1 MNISV
6 SETTARAG
14 DVNPYRKDSNKNS
27 LVAALVAFIVA
38 PLSVVSFGAGIL
50 AFFRGRQQP
59 AVIGEAAAVLA
70 LPFVVSGMLVR
81 SVQDYVPN
89 LLSLIDDHSV
99 ENILYII
106 VSQAPFAIPL
116 GLGAAWVYALVRKS
130 SMLEDDAEEFF
141 TRKTPLQL
149 LKMKK
154 NEKEIKEGKA
164 DPVNGVVMGI
174 DENEDKFS
182 IRYEDFAMHM
192 FVVGTTGAGKTTTLL
207 VMLEKMIKDGRSVIL
222 ADLKG
227 DDGLAFI
234 IAALC
239 KKYGRTFHHFSPGAP
254 STPYSGASDL
264 GRAHWNPMTRGDYD
278 HLSDL
283 LISMQQQGSADA
295 EIYRTIAHEYLKTM
309 FHVMELAGMTTR
321 ESGTDTLS
329 QIIDMMNPDALAR
342 VASRL
347 PNTEEAARV
356 RADVSNLISRKRDR
370 TFSSAING
378 ISSTVMKL
386 RKSVEGNYLT
396 TPQNGEDYIDIND
409 IAQRGEVA
417 LFSLDSSAKG
427 ETSKF
432 MANYLIEDLK
442 LLSSE
447 LNANPAPQATHV
459 IFDEFSSVSGD
470 NLIGLINK
478 ARSAG
483 INITLAT
490 QTTDDLK
497 KESEVFINRVLSNV
511 DVLVCM
517 RVNRNEEAEIF
528 SKSFGTEVKR
538 RRTTKYKSERHIFST
553 SESSRSGEESISEED
568 GYKVEPDE
576 ISALGPGEAWI
587 KIAHRNV
594 LAHVKIIRREGA
606 QTASRDKLNS
616 GKLVAPLTAP
626 EENGD
631 KNTEAP
637 FDDEILSALNSYHQ
651 SKDSANDDS
660 IVDTDMDVDMWEWE
674 DVDDAEP
681 EPSVQRHK
689 TSLPT
694 RPQAPGASMPK
705 SPTLPAAVPVKPKPN
720 RNPARRAAQ
729 QVVVEETIN
738 ADDPDILEDWEM
750 W

>member
-14 DVNPYRKDSNKNS
+14 DVNPYRKNSNSNA
-27 LVAALVAFIVA
+27 LIAALVALVVS
-38 PLSVVSFGAGIL
+38 PLTLLSFGAGSL

-59 AVIGEAAAVLA
+59 AVIGEAAALVA
-70 LPFVVSGMLVR
+70 LPFLVSGMLVR
-81 SVQDYVPN
+81 SVLNYVPN
-89 LLSLIDDHSV
+89 ILSLIDDFSV
-99 ENILYII
+99 ANGVYI
-106 VSQAPFAIPL
+106 VLAQAPFAIPL
-116 GLGAAWVYALVRKS
+116 GLIGAWVYALIRKS
-130 SMLEDDAEEFF
+130 SMLEDDAAEFF
-141 TRKTPLQL
+141 THKTPLQI

-154 NEKEIKEGKA
+154 NEKDIREGKA
-164 DPVNGVVMGI
+164 DPVDGVVMGI
-174 DENEDKFS
+174 DSHEDRFAIK
-182 IRYEDFAMHM
+182 YDDFAMHM

-207 VMLEKMIKDGRSVIL
+207 VMLEKMIKDGRGVIL

-227 DDGLAFI
+227 DDQLAFTI
-234 IAALC
+234 SALC
-239 KKYGRTFHHFSPGAP
+239 TKYGRVFHHFSPGAP
-254 STPYSGASDL
+254 NTPYSGASAL

-309 FHVMELAGMTTR
+309 FHVMELAGMTNR
-321 ESGTDTLS
+321 DSGSDTLS

-342 VASRL
+342 VAARL
-347 PNTEEAARV
+347 PNTEESARV

-396 TPQNGEDYIDIND
+396 VPQNGEDYIDIHD
-409 IAQRGEVA
+409 VAQSGEVV

-459 IFDEFSSVSGD
+459 IFDEFSAVSGD

-528 SKSFGTEVKR
+528 SKSFGQAKKR
-538 RRTTKYKSERHIFST
+538 RRTTKYRSERHIFST
-553 SESSRSGEESISEED
+553 AESSRSGEESISEED
-568 GYKVEPDE
+568 GYRVEPDE
-576 ISALGPGEAWI
+576 ISSLGPGEAWI

-594 LAHVKIIRREGA
+594 LARVRIIRREGA
-606 QTASRDKLNS
+606 QTSTVR
-616 GKLVAPLTAP
+616 PAP
-626 EENGD
+626 ESLTVRGQETHEPESFDPEVQEALDAYRNSASNGGASA
-631 KNTEAP
+631 TEPAP
-637 FDDEILSALNSYHQ
+637 PESVAD
-651 SKDSANDDS
+651 
-660 IVDTDMDVDMWEWE
+660 WEWE
-674 DVDDAEP
+674 DMDLEDVDAEDSDDIP
-681 EPSVQRHK
+681 APIVPDREPG
-689 TSLPT
+689 LPV
-694 RPQAPGASMPK
+694 RPDIPR
-705 SPTLPAAVPVKPKPN
+705 TLMEK
-720 RNPARRAAQ
+720 PARKPSAPRRSSSAPKKLPKD
-729 QVVVEETIN
+729 VIVEETIN
-738 ADDPDILEDWEM
+738 ADDPDILDDWGM